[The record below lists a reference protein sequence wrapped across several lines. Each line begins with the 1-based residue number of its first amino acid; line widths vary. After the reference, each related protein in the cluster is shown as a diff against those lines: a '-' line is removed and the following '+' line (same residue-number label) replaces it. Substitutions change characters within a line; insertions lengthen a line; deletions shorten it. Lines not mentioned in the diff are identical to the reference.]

1 MARTGSTIRQM
12 ACATLASAVSLAMFA
27 VLLQTAAPEQY
38 REERRISVSIALE
51 SERVTIE
58 SPQIIEP
65 PSISH
70 AHSLGEGDTG
80 ADGQDK
86 STIDVY
92 VPAYRLT
99 ERPQVLIDIDPD
111 WRFPG
116 ITLPVF
122 SALLLIN
129 EYGDVDKVILE
140 PQRLLPMVEEDIRSR
155 FLIMRFVPGILHGRP
170 VKSALRIEVR
180 LE

>member
-1 MARTGSTIRQM
+1 MPIPWVRVT
-12 ACATLASAVSLAMFA
+12 
-27 VLLQTAAPEQY
+27 PEQTG
-38 REERRISVSIALE
+38 RIS
-51 SERVTIE
+51 
-58 SPQIIEP
+58 P
-65 PSISH
+65 
-70 AHSLGEGDTG
+70 
-80 ADGQDK
+80 
-86 STIDVY
+86 IDVY